1 MNPTSYLLPDLIRF
15 RSRHPRATKIG
26 NNTYLVG
33 NGTDDA
39 PFTVRLHATDIV
51 KVSAGMI
58 EFNTDGYNT
67 ATTKERMNR
76 AMPNG
81 CSLIQ
86 RQWRWY
92 VKTPHATIQVGDRF
106 HMKLNRDNAW
116 TVVSAF
122 SPA

>member
-1 MNPTSYLLPDLIRF
+1 MNPISYRLSDLIRF

-33 NGTDDA
+33 NGTDA
-39 PFTVRLHATDIV
+39 QPFTIRLHATDIV

-81 CSLIQ
+81 YSLIQ
-86 RQWRWY
+86 RNYQWY
-92 VKTPHATIQVGDRF
+92 VQYPGGFRKSVGDRF
-106 HMKLNRDNAW
+106 TLMLASDGMSYNVIA
-116 TVVSAF
+116 
-122 SPA
+122 PA

>member
-1 MNPTSYLLPDLIRF
+1 MNPTSYRLSDLIRF

-33 NGTDDA
+33 NGTDA
-39 PFTVRLHATDIV
+39 QPFTIRLHSTDIV
-51 KVSAGMI
+51 QVSADTIRFDTGGW
-58 EFNTDGYNT
+58 ETV
-67 ATTKERMNR
+67 TTKERMNR

-92 VKTPHATIQVGDRF
+92 VKTPHTTIQVGDRF
-106 HMKLNRDNAW
+106 HMRLLADGTWN
-116 TVVSAF
+116 VVSPF
-122 SPA
+122 CPV